1 MSHPRNPSLDVLR
14 CAAILLVLGSHFE
27 YYRFWNRIGWIGVDL
42 FFVLSGFLI
51 SGLLF
56 EDYKELGRIRIGR
69 FLLRRGFKIYP
80 SYYLFVSVLV
90 LLTFVSRSNR
100 SFADFWTL
108 RKPLLATLTFTQN
121 YLGWTGRVAGHTWTL
136 AVEEHFY
143 LALPLLLW
151 VLLWLRRGSRDPFKP
166 ILGVFVFLAVAC
178 LILRTSTPHVLHEHF
193 VTQTHLR
200 IDSLFAGVTLG
211 YLYHFRAGWF
221 ARLKGPW
228 ALVLAILFCLPAAF
242 FENESRFMQ
251 TVGLTSMFVGFS
263 FLLGWAVDRRAKS
276 RWGKGAVRVFALVGF
291 YSYSIYLWHRP
302 IAMILEST
310 HSALGYWCY
319 VAIAIAF
326 GFAMAV
332 IVEIPGLA
340 MRDRL
345 FAPETS
351 PVSTTKSQP
360 VRVP

>member
-1 MSHPRNPSLDVLR
+1 MSHTRNASLDVLR

-90 LLTFVSRSNR
+90 LLTFVTRSNR
-100 SFADFWTL
+100 SFANFWTL

-151 VLLWLRRGSRDPFKP
+151 ALLWVRRGSRDPFKP
-166 ILGVFVFLAVAC
+166 ILGIFLFLAVAC
-178 LILRTSTPHVLHEHF
+178 LVLRISTPHVLHENF

-200 IDSLFAGVTLG
+200 IDSLFSGVTLG
-211 YLYHFRAGWF
+211 YLYHFRPAWF
-221 ARLKGPW
+221 ARLTGPW
-228 ALVLAILFCLPAAF
+228 SVGLAILFSLPAAC
-242 FENESRFMQ
+242 FENGSRLMQ
-251 TVGLTSMFVGFS
+251 TVGLTSLFVGFS
-263 FLLGWAVDRRAKS
+263 FLLAWAIDRKPKS
-276 RWGKGAVRVFALVGF
+276 RWCSAVVRAFALVGF

-302 IAMILEST
+302 LAMMLEPT

-326 GFAMAV
+326 GVAMAV

-340 MRDRL
+340 LRDRL
-345 FAPETS
+345 FPPATS
-351 PVSTTKSQP
+351 PVSTPKLQP
-360 VRVP
+360 

>member
-1 MSHPRNPSLDVLR
+1 
-14 CAAILLVLGSHFE
+14 
-27 YYRFWNRIGWIGVDL
+27 
-42 FFVLSGFLI
+42 
-51 SGLLF
+51 
-56 EDYKELGRIRIGR
+56 
-69 FLLRRGFKIYP
+69 
-80 SYYLFVSVLV
+80 LFVSVLV

-108 RKPLLATLTFTQN
+108 RKPLVATLTFTQN

-151 VLLWLRRGSRDPFKP
+151 ALLSVRRGSRDPFKP
-166 ILGVFVFLAVAC
+166 IPAIFVLLGIAC

-211 YLYHFRAGWF
+211 YLDHFRPAWF

-242 FENESRFMQ
+242 FENESRLMQ
-251 TVGLTSMFVGFS
+251 TVGLTSLFVGFS
-263 FLLGWAVDRRAKS
+263 FLLGWAVDRKPKS
-276 RWGKGAVRVFALVGF
+276 RWSSAAVRVFALMGF

-302 IAMILEST
+302 IAMMLEPT
-310 HSALGYWCY
+310 HNAFGYWSY

-332 IVEIPGLA
+332 IVEIPCLA
-340 MRDRL
+340 VRDHL
-345 FAPETS
+345 FPPATRA
-351 PVSTTKSQP
+351 VSTAE
-360 VRVP
+360 RAAG